1 MSRKAVLMVV
11 VLLVLPMLAGCSGSE
26 QPPTP
31 GEQSETA
38 PEAESND
45 PVTETDADADTAGPQ
60 TTMGPTDERMEML
73 RSELEDRGIMVQR
86 IEHDGDRIDVWY
98 RTIKRTRSHHLRTMD
113 DFIDEY
119 ASLLR
124 NGGTADRLEVRMQN
138 GHGEPIGRFH
148 IMGGWIESFDN
159 GGMTERELE
168 NRTVETLEPSDP
180 EFFQ

>member
-11 VLLVLPMLAGCSGSE
+11 VLLVLPMMAGCSGSE

-31 GEQSETA
+31 GEQTQTS
-38 PEAESND
+38 PEADSNV
-45 PVTETDADADTAGPQ
+45 PATETNTETAGPQ
-60 TTMGPTDERMEML
+60 TTMGPTDERMESFQ
-73 RSELEDRGIMVQR
+73 SELEDRGIMVQR

-113 DFIDEY
+113 DFTDEY

-124 NGGTADRLEVRMQN
+124 NGGTADRLEVRMLN

-148 IMGGWIESFDN
+148 IMRGWIESFDN

-180 EFFQ
+180 EFFR